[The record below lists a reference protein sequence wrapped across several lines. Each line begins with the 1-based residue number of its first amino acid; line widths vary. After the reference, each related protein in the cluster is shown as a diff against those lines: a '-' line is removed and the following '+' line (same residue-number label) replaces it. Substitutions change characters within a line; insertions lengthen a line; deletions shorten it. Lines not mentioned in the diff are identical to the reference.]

1 MGAMTRLSPGRTPRC
16 GMFPGE
22 DPPGPRTLQ
31 APWHQRAAPEPWQR
45 EGRPARVL
53 GNLEN
58 LHLPATPPE
67 CSWVGAF
74 IVLKP
79 WRSVADGVYG
89 MSLSNQ

>member
-1 MGAMTRLSPGRTPRC
+1 MAPTGAG
-16 GMFPGE
+16 
-22 DPPGPRTLQ
+22 
-31 APWHQRAAPEPWQR
+31 AAPEPWQR

-58 LHLPATPPE
+58 LHPPATPPE
-67 CSWVGAF
+67 YSWEGAF